1 MSSSQPPSDRPVTGP
16 RAHINPGP
24 KDRPTGHVSLAEW
37 STVRAESP
45 PVEADM
51 VRRLPLDVI
60 QASAWNP
67 RTSLDAIDELAES
80 LATHGLLQP
89 VVVRPLPVVV
99 QDEAHVA
106 EPGTGKTDHFLYEL
120 VAGHRRAAA
129 ARLLGWTEIPALIR
143 VSEADDS
150 HILTLVENLQR
161 DELSP
166 REQAAG
172 LERLLR
178 ERGWTAKQVAQ
189 AIRKSETF
197 VSRRLRVFEDPVL
210 APYVLT
216 DRIPVAIAQELL
228 ALGPVRKSNLAEQTA
243 LHQWGR
249 PEVRRA
255 ITSGVASARRPRGL
269 TAQLRRLR
277 VAMDHMLP
285 ADFTDGDVDELKR
298 WIQHLRGWAT
308 RQAAVTRFPVIGPRG
323 QVAMSDEIDNALD
336 ADTAPYQAG
345 DLAALAAS
353 VERGEA

>member
-1 MSSSQPPSDRPVTGP
+1 MSSSQPPSDRPASGP
-16 RAHINPGP
+16 RAHIDPGP
-24 KDRPTGHVSLAEW
+24 KDRAAAPGHVSLAEW
-37 STVRAESP
+37 SAVRTERP
-45 PVEADM
+45 PVEVDL
-51 VRRLPLDVI
+51 VRRVPLDVI
-60 QASAWNP
+60 QASAFNP

-89 VVVRPLPVVV
+89 VVVRPI
-99 QDEAHVA
+99 HVA
-106 EPGTGKTDHFLYEL
+106 EPGTGKTSAFLYEL
-120 VAGHRRAAA
+120 VAGHRRTAA
-129 ARLLGWTEIPALIR
+129 ARHLGWSDIPALIR
-143 VSEADDS
+143 ETEADES

-178 ERGWTAKQVAQ
+178 ERGWTAKEVAR

-228 ALGPVRKSNLAEQTA
+228 ALGPVRKANLAEQTA
-243 LHQWGR
+243 LHEWGR

-285 ADFTDGDVDELKR
+285 ADFTDGDIDELKR

-308 RQAAVTRFPVIGPRG
+308 RQASVTRFPVIGPRG
-323 QVAMSDEIDNALD
+323 EVVMSDQLDSALED
-336 ADTAPYQAG
+336 VAEAYEPG

-353 VERGEA
+353 VERGE